1 METDKSRPDIAY
13 ITAGAGGMI
22 CGSCL
27 HDNTLAR
34 ALNRIGVQAVLVPT
48 YTPIRTDEH
57 SVSVDRVFFG
67 GINVFL
73 QQRVPLF
80 RVLPQS
86 LVKWLDSPWLI
97 RRATSRPSAI
107 SGRFLGALTV
117 SMLKGLAGNQRR
129 EVLRLSQW
137 LKSSLRPRMIVL
149 TNMLIAGAAPC
160 LKQELGVPLL
170 VTLQGDDIFLDSL
183 VEPYRSEAMR
193 EIRRLVPF
201 VDGFLVHS
209 RFYAEHMR
217 EYLGIPDD
225 KIRLVPLGID
235 TSEFPRPGDR
245 PARSLADGATIGYL
259 ARLAPEKGL
268 HLLVDA
274 FLELRQRA
282 GMDKVRLRI
291 AGWLGGDQ
299 DEYASAQFDKL
310 RKAGLE
316 DEFRYEGAVE
326 RAGKLDLLR
335 SIDVFSV
342 PTTYREPKGLSI
354 LEALAAGV
362 PVVQPAHGAF
372 PEMIAE
378 LGGGLLVAPND
389 ASSLADAL
397 QCILVDDARRLE
409 LGRQGAESVHRRCNA
424 ETMARET
431 WSVFQEFLP

>member
-1 METDKSRPDIAY
+1 MEPDKSRPDIAY
-13 ITAGAGGMI
+13 VTAGAGGMI

-27 HDNTLAR
+27 HDNTLVR
-34 ALNRIGVQAVLVPT
+34 ALNRMGVQALLVPT

-73 QQRVPLF
+73 LQRFPLF

-86 LVKWLDSPWLI
+86 LMRWLDSPWLI
-97 RRATSRPSAI
+97 RRATSRPAAI
-107 SGRFLGALTV
+107 NAKFLGALTV

-129 EVLRLSQW
+129 EVLHLSQW

-149 TNMLIAGAAPC
+149 TNMLIGGAVPC

-170 VTLQGDDIFLDSL
+170 VTLQGDDVFLDSL

-193 EIRRLVPF
+193 EIRRLVPL

-209 RFYAEHMR
+209 RYYADYMR
-217 EYLGIPDD
+217 DYLGIPGD
-225 KIRLVPLGID
+225 KIRQVPLGID
-235 TSEFPRPGDR
+235 TSEYPRPGDR
-245 PARSLADGATIGYL
+245 ADRSHADGATIGYL

-268 HLLVDA
+268 HVLVDA
-274 FLELRQRA
+274 FLMLRRRA
-282 GMDKVRLRI
+282 GMDKARLRI

-310 RKAGLE
+310 RQAGLGN
-316 DEFRYEGAVE
+316 DYRYEGVVD
-326 RAGKLDLLR
+326 RAGKLELLR
-335 SIDVFSV
+335 NIDVFSV

-354 LEALAAGV
+354 LEAMAAGV

-372 PEMIAE
+372 PEMLAE
-378 LGGGLLVAPND
+378 LGGGLLVPPND
-389 ASSLADAL
+389 PARLADAL
-397 QCILVDDARRLE
+397 QSVLSDDVRRRE
-409 LGRQGAESVHRRCNA
+409 LGRQGAESVHQRCNA
-424 ETMARET
+424 EIMARDT
-431 WSVFQEFLP
+431 WAVFQEFLR